1 MIVYSQVK
9 DYIIGGNNM
18 EIRKEINGFYELA
31 DMVWSGAVDTIKDIQ
46 NANKEDEF
54 MNFLEAVFCD
64 EVPTDTEVND
74 FIWFDRDYIYENI
87 GLTENGNLPEDE
99 LEENELTED
108 ELAEALNN
116 SIDSLIVSDD
126 FDEFC
131 GDCDCEKCICN
142 EICRSLADCEA
153 LFEDYKNQVIT
164 IDEIKEKIEGKTD
177 INIWR

>member
-1 MIVYSQVK
+1 MI
-9 DYIIGGNNM
+9 
-18 EIRKEINGFYELA
+18 EIRKEINDFYALA
-31 DMVWSGAVDTIKDIQ
+31 DMVWSGATDTIADIQ

-64 EVPTDTEVND
+64 EVPTDTAVND
-74 FIWFDRDYIYENI
+74 FIWFERDYIYENL
-87 GLTENGNLPEDE
+87 GLTENGE
-99 LEENELTED
+99 LIEETM
-108 ELAEALNN
+108 AKALND

-153 LFEDYKNQVIT
+153 LFEDFKNQVIT
-164 IDEIKEKIEGKTD
+164 IDEIKEKIEEKTD
-177 INIWR
+177 INIW

>member
-1 MIVYSQVK
+1 
-9 DYIIGGNNM
+9 M
-18 EIRKEINGFYELA
+18 EIRKEINNFYALA
-31 DMVWSGAVDTIKDIQ
+31 DMVWSGAVDTIADIQ
-46 NANKEDEF
+46 NANKETEF

-74 FIWFDRDYIYENI
+74 FIWFERDYIYENL
-87 GLTENGNLPEDE
+87 GLTENGELPE
-99 LEENELTED
+99 EEMAKT
-108 ELAEALNN
+108 LND

-164 IDEIKEKIEGKTD
+164 IDDIKGTWEEETG
-177 INIWR
+177 INVW

>member
-1 MIVYSQVK
+1 
-9 DYIIGGNNM
+9 M
-18 EIRKEINGFYELA
+18 EIRKEINNFYALA
-31 DMVWSGAVDTIKDIQ
+31 DMVWSGAVDTIADIQ
-46 NANKEDEF
+46 NANKETEF

-74 FIWFDRDYIYENI
+74 FIWFERDYIYENL
-87 GLTENGNLPEDE
+87 GLTENGE
-99 LEENELTED
+99 LIEEEMAKT
-108 ELAEALNN
+108 LND

-164 IDEIKEKIEGKTD
+164 IDDIKGTWEEETG
-177 INIWR
+177 INVW

>member
-1 MIVYSQVK
+1 
-9 DYIIGGNNM
+9 M

-31 DMVWSGAVDTIKDIQ
+31 DMVWSGATDTIADIQ

-74 FIWFDRDYIYENI
+74 FIWFERDYIYENI
-87 GLTENGNLPEDE
+87 GLTENGELPEDE
-99 LEENELTED
+99 DETGED
-108 ELAEALNN
+108 ELAETLNK

-126 FDEFC
+126 FEEFC
-131 GDCDCEKCICN
+131 GDCDGCICN
-142 EICRSLADCEA
+142 EICSTMDDCKA

-164 IDEIKEKIEGKTD
+164 IDDIKETWEEETGM
-177 INIWR
+177 NIW